1 VGWVDPGLARD
12 SVATF
17 TAAQDLWRAVGR
29 ANILITIPATT
40 QGLQAFRSLITEG
53 INVHVALIPSERRYR
68 QTLDAYVAALE
79 TRQGRGL
86 PLAVHSVASLAALAC
101 TPDGTALADAAWRIF
116 EAQGATPR
124 LRQLVRLG
132 AEPQRLALSAA
143 QLAGL
148 PDAAAEHTVCALHA
162 AELAEFGM
170 RMHPK
175 GADAP
180 LSPLGPA
187 SAGDD
192 DDADDLMIKA
202 ALAAEAEAYQHL
214 ESAIGTRLT
223 AVRHELHNSVG
234 CPVCVEA
241 PELRALA
248 S

>member
-86 PLAVHSVASLAALAC
+86 PLAVHSVASLAAPAC

-124 LRQLVRLG
+124 LRQLNSR
-132 AEPQRLALSAA
+132 ACPTPPLSTRCVPCM
-143 QLAGL
+143 L
-148 PDAAAEHTVCALHA
+148 PSWRSSVCACT
-162 AELAEFGM
+162 
-170 RMHPK
+170 P
-175 GADAP
+175 
-180 LSPLGPA
+180 
-187 SAGDD
+187 
-192 DDADDLMIKA
+192 
-202 ALAAEAEAYQHL
+202 
-214 ESAIGTRLT
+214 
-223 AVRHELHNSVG
+223 
-234 CPVCVEA
+234 
-241 PELRALA
+241 RALMLLCRLSGRHPLA
-248 S
+248 MTTTLTTS